1 MTDEQIIAR
10 CKSAGIK
17 WIPPQEDEDESGA
30 FPGSFDMVSMGE
42 MRALLAAGSS
52 EGQEPVYQVRKK
64 GRRKWEDVSAISWAA
79 RQEDDEFEY
88 ECRIVTIYRDS
99 DDAHSLDAARYRW
112 IATLQDWGDV
122 ERMCWSSTAKSA
134 TQFKADLDAYI
145 DAAIAKESEK

>member
-1 MTDEQIIAR
+1 MTDELLKELYAR
-10 CKSAGIK
+10 ARTQAHEADFIH
-17 WIPPQEDEDESGA
+17 GA
-30 FPGSFDMVSMGE
+30 
-42 MRALLAAGSS
+42 RALLAAGAS

-112 IATLQDWGDV
+112 IATLQDWSDV